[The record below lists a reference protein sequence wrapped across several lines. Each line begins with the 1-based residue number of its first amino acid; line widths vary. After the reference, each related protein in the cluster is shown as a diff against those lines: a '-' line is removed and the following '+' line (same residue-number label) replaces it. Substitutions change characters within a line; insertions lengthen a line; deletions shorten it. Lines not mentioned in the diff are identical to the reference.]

1 MAIQYLNWFNVFVNE
16 VAGSI
21 WLFLLVMAGLIFGV
35 GSWFRMPWKVS
46 LVLIGTFITIFAVY
60 TSGYYLFFYLIIA
73 ILFAITYRKIHQSI
87 T

>member
-35 GSWFRMPWKVS
+35 GSLFRMPWKVS
-46 LVLIGTFITIFAVY
+46 LVLTGTFIMVFAGY
-60 TSGYYLFFYLIIA
+60 TSDYYLFFYLIAA
-73 ILFAITYRKIHQSI
+73 IFFALTIRKIYQSL